1 MRNVNKFI
9 NVTSLNSS
17 LKKNSSFNNL
27 SNVSKKNYSVNYNK
41 SITPP
46 NETLNNSSGFKQI
59 EGKRFVIRNQKK
71 PITNKVLSKRYIL

>member
-1 MRNVNKFI
+1 MRNVNKFL
-9 NVTSLNSS
+9 NVTSLNSP

-27 SNVSKKNYSVNYNK
+27 SNVSNRNYSVNYNK

-46 NETLNNSSGFKQI
+46 SETISHSTGFKHI

-71 PITNKVLSKRYIL
+71 PITNKMLSN